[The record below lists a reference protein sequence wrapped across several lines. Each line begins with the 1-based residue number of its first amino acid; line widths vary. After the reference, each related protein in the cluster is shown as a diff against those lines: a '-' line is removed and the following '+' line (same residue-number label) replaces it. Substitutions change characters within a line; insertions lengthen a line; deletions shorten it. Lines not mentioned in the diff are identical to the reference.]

1 MLCKN
6 ITNHK
11 QVTIPDNNVEIIVRP
26 YTNMFYKSQSNYYYF
41 NGFKIFGTRLCF
53 SGIVID
59 RGKCTPSCIGVG
71 QINKKNL
78 TPCTEKDFW
87 ENCKDKI
94 GYISYRYNIRKHS
107 L

>member
-53 SGIVID
+53 QVL
-59 RGKCTPSCIGVG
+59 P
-71 QINKKNL
+71 
-78 TPCTEKDFW
+78 
-87 ENCKDKI
+87 
-94 GYISYRYNIRKHS
+94 
-107 L
+107 